1 MDKNQWLCDLV
12 VGPDA
17 RFSQVDFDNLTP
29 AEQVFICVW
38 DLEAQVNNGG
48 FSQYFFNSSGDNIHA
63 VVPAL
68 QAIGAF
74 RAADIAKKAVAMLGD
89 EPALG
94 DREARQELL
103 DSMSEED
110 EERLSGLDDEF
121 YAYPDDLT
129 ELLYSFVMQHRDQ
142 IRGA

>member
-1 MDKNQWLCDLV
+1 
-12 VGPDA
+12 
-17 RFSQVDFDNLTP
+17 
-29 AEQVFICVW
+29 
-38 DLEAQVNNGG
+38 VNNGG

-68 QAIGAF
+68 QAIGALQ
-74 RAADIAKKAVAMLGD
+74 AADIVRRAIATLGD
-89 EPALG
+89 DPALR
-94 DREARQELL
+94 DRELWQEILG
-103 DSMSEED
+103 SMSEAD
-110 EERLSGLDDEF
+110 EERLTDLDNEF